1 ELLVAATLTQDASPA
16 EDGVQRRAQFVG
28 DQSNEL
34 VLRPVGALGLAARL
48 SLSRQSLF
56 ESLLGL
62 LAAGDIN
69 DIGRGANRIS
79 PLIAERDNVDA
90 DTDNAPVLAHVV
102 SLGFILSFTAEHPLI
117 NGEVLLP
124 VFRAGQLLVVYHK
137 KSTPGLPWNVDY
149 LLLSRGHPS
158 VRRAGLAFPFPG
170 HSKNAA
176 ESGFAFLEGS
186 PR

>member
-1 ELLVAATLTQDASPA
+1 EQVPNHLLQAIGVAGDLPDVAVEAGVARDALDFPPRARDLLPPLGQIRPLPWAGFPPPLSAAGARGIKQVLDPSCLPARAPLNDFVAAMIELLVAATLTQDASPA

-69 DIGRGANRIS
+69 D
-79 PLIAERDNVDA
+79 
-90 DTDNAPVLAHVV
+90 
-102 SLGFILSFTAEHPLI
+102 
-117 NGEVLLP
+117 
-124 VFRAGQLLVVYHK
+124 
-137 KSTPGLPWNVDY
+137 
-149 LLLSRGHPS
+149 
-158 VRRAGLAFPFPG
+158 
-170 HSKNAA
+170 
-176 ESGFAFLEGS
+176 
-186 PR
+186 